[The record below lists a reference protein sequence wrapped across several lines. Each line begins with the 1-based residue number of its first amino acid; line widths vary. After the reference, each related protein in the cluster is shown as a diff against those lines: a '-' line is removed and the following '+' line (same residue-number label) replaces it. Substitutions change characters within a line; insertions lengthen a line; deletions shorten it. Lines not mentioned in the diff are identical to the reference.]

1 MITLEHLFQLVLDST
16 DLHNNRSAQILA
28 TMSGIKDLASAI
40 QSSQSDLQTQL
51 TGIKTSVDKAVS
63 DLTSALESNNA
74 QQLDAVMTILTAIQT
89 QVGVMATGATSLQT
103 ELTNAIGSIPM
114 PASVNAGRID
124 GK

>member
-103 ELTNAIGSIPM
+103 ELTNAIGSVPM
-114 PASVNAGRID
+114 PASSSMPAA
-124 GK
+124 